1 VLTVVSK
8 EPGVTHVAFARLD
21 GRVSVTPVLGT
32 AAAEIGHDIL
42 IYVGPDGGLM
52 ASRIDERAR
61 RMIPGAIALGETPS
75 HVPGAILTSWNASRS
90 GTLAYANAFATNQVM
105 YVDRSGAAVPA
116 IDELASFR
124 RVRVSPDGT
133 RLALE
138 KFDGDADI
146 WLYTIPSRTLTRLTT
161 TGRNSD
167 PLWTADGKRIAF
179 TTSLEGVRGRFIA
192 SRAADGSGVMDTIVG
207 NDASLASKYAASWSH
222 DGGAIVFEEFTGV
235 VPARL
240 SMMRAGER
248 PTVVVS
254 SGDGPRRMGAVSPD
268 GHWIAYVAGD
278 EGVTDVYVS
287 PFPGPGG
294 RYQVSDHGGSQPVWA
309 HNGRELFYRD
319 RASVVAATV
328 ATAAD
333 FHVTDRKALFK
344 DSYLNSNVL
353 QWDVMPDDRHF
364 VMIRPDEAGVQMTV
378 VTNWLRELNAK
389 LPPR

>member
-1 VLTVVSK
+1 
-8 EPGVTHVAFARLD
+8 
-21 GRVSVTPVLGT
+21 
-32 AAAEIGHDIL
+32 
-42 IYVGPDGGLM
+42 
-52 ASRIDERAR
+52 
-61 RMIPGAIALGETPS
+61 
-75 HVPGAILTSWNASRS
+75 
-90 GTLAYANAFATNQVM
+90 
-105 YVDRSGAAVPA
+105 
-116 IDELASFR
+116 
-124 RVRVSPDGT
+124 
-133 RLALE
+133 
-138 KFDGDADI
+138 
-146 WLYTIPSRTLTRLTT
+146 
-161 TGRNSD
+161 
-167 PLWTADGKRIAF
+167 
-179 TTSLEGVRGRFIA
+179 
-192 SRAADGSGVMDTIVG
+192 
-207 NDASLASKYAASWSH
+207 
-222 DGGAIVFEEFTGV
+222 
-235 VPARL
+235 
-240 SMMRAGER
+240 MMRAGER